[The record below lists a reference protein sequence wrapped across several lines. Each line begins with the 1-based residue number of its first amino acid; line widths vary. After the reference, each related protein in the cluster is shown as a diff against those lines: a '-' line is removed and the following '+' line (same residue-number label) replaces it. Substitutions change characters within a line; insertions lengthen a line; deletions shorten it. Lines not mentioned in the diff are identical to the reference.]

1 MLRFFRGNRGQSTAE
16 YAILIG
22 LVVAAALTMQT
33 MVKRTFQARMKDSGD
48 DFYDELTAEVA
59 TLDST
64 YTPIPGTL
72 VSKQFEPGMSN
83 TDSAKSVRTRE
94 VTAAQP
100 SYESVQIDPVTT
112 TYTREAVDDVQAT
125 TPATEYREYEYSGD
139 GTSTE

>member
-72 VSKQFEPGMSN
+72 ESKQFEPGMNS
-83 TDSAKSVRTRE
+83 TDSAKSVRTRDVLATE
-94 VTAAQP
+94 P
-100 SYESVQIDPVTT
+100 SYEAIQINPDTT
-112 TYTREAVDDVQAT
+112 TYTREVKDIVQAT
-125 TPATEYREYEYSGD
+125 SPATEYREYEYSGN
-139 GTSTE
+139 

>member
-64 YTPIPGTL
+64 YTPTPDTL
-72 VSKQFEPGMSN
+72 VSKQFEPGMSD
-83 TDSAKSVRTRE
+83 TDSAKSVRTRDVLATE
-94 VTAAQP
+94 P
-100 SYESVQIDPVTT
+100 SYEAIQINPDTT
-112 TYTREAVDDVQAT
+112 TYTREVKDIVQAT
-125 TPATEYREYEYSGD
+125 SPATEYREYEYSGN
-139 GTSTE
+139 